1 MVPQSIAYCQLLLIL
16 KALFLMVLSMSLFSQ
31 HTRSVAKLL
40 TEHNHSISVAESS
53 TGGLISAS
61 LLSVPGASRY
71 FMGSTVIYT
80 VKSRRE
86 FLDLD
91 MARIK
96 QLKPLTE
103 EMALEF
109 ARAARAKL
117 DTTWGISELG
127 VAGPSGTPYSDDAGI
142 SVIGISG
149 PVDASITV
157 KTQSDDREKNMG
169 IFTDAALKLLSQTFA
184 KI

>member
-1 MVPQSIAYCQLLLIL
+1 MVA
-16 KALFLMVLSMSLFSQ
+16 AMSLFSQ
-31 HTRSVAKLL
+31 HARSVARLL
-40 TEHNHSISVAESS
+40 TEHNHSIAVAESS
-53 TGGLISAS
+53 TGGLIAAN

-71 FMGSTVIYT
+71 FIGGTVIYT
-80 VKSRRE
+80 IKSRRA

-91 MARIK
+91 MERIK

-109 ARAARAKL
+109 ARAARVKL

-127 VAGPSGTPYSDDAGI
+127 VAGPDGTPYSDDTGI

-149 PVDASITV
+149 PVDASVTV
-157 KTQSDDREKNMG
+157 KTQSDDREKNMKL
-169 IFTDAALKLLSQTFA
+169 FTDAALKLLAQTFDN
-184 KI
+184 I